1 MAGLKQQFKE
11 KRFVLFWRVV
21 GGFEVEI
28 GVVFL
33 AQKAVP
39 ALSVHDM
46 FAIKAVICNWAHIS

>member
-1 MAGLKQQFKE
+1 MCT
-11 KRFVLFWRVV
+11 FWRIV
-21 GGFEVEI
+21 GGCEVEI

-46 FAIKAVICNWAHIS
+46 FAIKAVICNWALIS